1 MRLAIVC
8 LHYHHLKDTIA
19 CLASLK
25 KNLRGV
31 NYKIFLV
38 NNNPHEKI
46 SKKAL
51 PESVELI
58 QASDNLGFAGGNN
71 LGIKASMAFRPD
83 YVMLINNDAV
93 VKKGFLEPLVEIF
106 QKDPKAGLVAP
117 AVVHY
122 RKGKKQFGL
131 EGHINRWLG
140 ICRHRN
146 LNYLPKKEIRAEFVS
161 GCCLLIKK
169 DVFVKVG
176 FLPEQYFL
184 YFEDVDYCLQA
195 KKAGFKIYLQ
205 PQSLVFH
212 KQNRSLK
219 GDINSL
225 ILNFKSNLV
234 FVRRWFPWP
243 KRIIASIYLTLYYPG
258 LILIRLLKRL

>member
-19 CLASLK
+19 CLTSLK
-25 KNLRGV
+25 KNLEGV
-31 NYKIFLV
+31 DYKIFLV
-38 NNNPHEKI
+38 NNNPLEKI
-46 SKKAL
+46 CKKDL
-51 PESVELI
+51 PQLLELI
-58 QASDNLGFAGGNN
+58 EAGANLGFSGGNN
-71 LGIKASMAFRPD
+71 LGIKQSLDLRPD
-83 YVMLINNDAV
+83 YVLLINNDAL
-93 VKKGFLEPLVEIF
+93 VKKGFLTSLVDIF

-117 AVVHY
+117 AIVHY
-122 RKGKKQFGL
+122 RNGRKQYGL

-184 YFEDVDYCLQA
+184 YFEDVDYCLQV
-195 KKAGFKIYLQ
+195 KKAGFRIYLQ

-212 KQNRSLK
+212 KQNRSFK
-219 GDINSL
+219 EDINNL

-234 FVRRWFPWP
+234 FVSRWFPWP
-243 KRIIASIYLTLYYPG
+243 NKIIAFLYLIIFYPG
-258 LILIRLLKRL
+258 LIIIRLLRS